1 MFLGRRS
8 FQTATAME
16 SITRQAGRGVSM
28 CVERRGV
35 GVGKAASVILRGE

>member
-8 FQTATAME
+8 FQTATAVE
-16 SITRQAGRGVSM
+16 SNTQQAGRGASM

-35 GVGKAASVILRGE
+35 GVGKAASVILQGE